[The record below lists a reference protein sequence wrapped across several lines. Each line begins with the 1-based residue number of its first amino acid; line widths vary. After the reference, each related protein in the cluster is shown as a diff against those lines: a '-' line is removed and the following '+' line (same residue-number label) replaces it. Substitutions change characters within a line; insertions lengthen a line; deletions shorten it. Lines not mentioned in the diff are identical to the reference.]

1 MRDDPPSPPLPEE
14 SRAFS
19 PRFNEAGLIPAIAQ
33 DAETGEVLMMAWMN
47 AEALALTIETRQAV
61 YWSRSRRELWRKGA
75 SSGHTQ
81 QVLDIQVDCDQDT
94 LLLSVRQTGA
104 ACHTGRTSCF
114 YRSVTDGASLDVRS
128 PPPEVS

>member
-1 MRDDPPSPPLPEE
+1 
-14 SRAFS
+14 
-19 PRFNEAGLIPAIAQ
+19 
-33 DAETGEVLMMAWMN
+33 MMAWMN

-81 QVLDIQVDCDQDT
+81 QVLDIKVDCDQDT
-94 LLLSVRQTGA
+94 VLLSVRQTGA

-114 YRSVTDGASLDVRS
+114 YRSVTDVVSLDILSS
-128 PPPEVS
+128 PPDVS

>member
-1 MRDDPPSPPLPEE
+1 MRNHPPSAPSSEE
-14 SRAFS
+14 SLALS
-19 PRFNEAGLIPAIAQ
+19 PKFNEAGLIPAIAQ

-47 AEALALTIETRQAV
+47 AEALAQTLATRQAV

-81 QVLDIQVDCDQDT
+81 EVLDIRVDCDQDT

-104 ACHTGRTSCF
+104 ACHTGRKSCF
-114 YRSVTDGASLDVRS
+114 YRSVTDAESLDIRS
-128 PPPEVS
+128 PPPEAS

>member
-14 SRAFS
+14 SLVFS

-81 QVLDIQVDCDQDT
+81 QVLDIKVDCDQDT
-94 LLLSVRQTGA
+94 VLLSVRQTGA

-114 YRSVTDGASLDVRS
+114 YRSVTDGASLDIGSS
-128 PPPEVS
+128 PPDVS

>member
-1 MRDDPPSPPLPEE
+1 MALSPK
-14 SRAFS
+14 
-19 PRFNEAGLIPAIAQ
+19 FNEAGLIPAIAQ

-47 AEALALTIETRQAV
+47 AEALAQTLATRQAV

-81 QVLDIQVDCDQDT
+81 EVLDIRVDCDQDT

-104 ACHTGRTSCF
+104 ACHTGRKSCF
-114 YRSVTDGASLDVRS
+114 YRSVTDAESLDNRS
-128 PPPEVS
+128 APPEAS

>member
-1 MRDDPPSPPLPEE
+1 LPEE
-14 SRAFS
+14 SLVFS

-81 QVLDIQVDCDQDT
+81 QVLDIKVDCDQDT
-94 LLLSVRQTGA
+94 VLLSVRQTGA

-114 YRSVTDGASLDVRS
+114 YRSVTDGASLDIRSS
-128 PPPEVS
+128 PPEGS